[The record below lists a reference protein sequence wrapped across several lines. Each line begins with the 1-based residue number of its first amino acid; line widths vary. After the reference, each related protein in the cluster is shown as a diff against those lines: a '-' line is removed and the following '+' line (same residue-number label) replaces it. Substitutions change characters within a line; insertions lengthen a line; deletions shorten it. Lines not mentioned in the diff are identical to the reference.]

1 MSINTIAN
9 WRRNGYQR
17 QRCDATQAAT
27 ASRNPRGRL
36 SKSGCGPPCG
46 PHSLRTSP
54 TTPGTATEEPSTVC
68 PRRKLRLIPAAAFRS
83 NSMRSGSDSSPKIKS
98 HKLLVRADAPI
109 FCTGE
114 SGGRSDAGGRG
125 GAGADAGSPPVSW
138 PSVPNRVFLCVAKV
152 KCATETT
159 ARGRNQSSVLEHCPA
174 QPRLRNGRTLCRCCT
189 VTSGKTTTI

>member
-9 WRRNGYQR
+9 WRRNGYHR

-27 ASRNPRGRL
+27 ASRNPKGRL
-36 SKSGCGPPCG
+36 YESGCRPSSG
-46 PHSLRTSP
+46 PHSLSTSP
-54 TTPGTATEEPSTVC
+54 TTSETATEEPSTVC
-68 PRRKLRLIPAAAFRS
+68 PQRKLRLIPAAAFRS
-83 NSMRSGSDSSPKIKS
+83 NSMRSGSDSSSRIKS

-109 FCTGE
+109 FCSGKG
-114 SGGRSDAGGRG
+114 GGRSDAGGRG

-138 PSVPNRVFLCVAKV
+138 PSVPNRAFLCVAKV
-152 KCATETT
+152 KYAPETT
-159 ARGRNQSSVLEHCPA
+159 ARGRPQSSVLEYCAA